1 MTIQLHVPSKTE
13 IELYSGDYFDFDNP
27 RAENIHIED
36 IAHGLSNICR
46 FTGHVK
52 RYYSVAEHAVHAAQY
67 AQWNRWPIEHQL
79 ACFHHDD
86 AETYLGDIVRPFKH
100 LLGDTLRDIEAKID
114 QAICDALGLPFG
126 PEEFHSDYVKEADN
140 WCLMMEA
147 RELIPSGGKMWGGG
161 SNNWE
166 EGIESIEGPMLPE
179 LGMAPQAAEQFYMQ
193 VYERYHANGIK

>member
-1 MTIQLHVPSKTE
+1 MTTQLHVPSDTE

-52 RYYSVAEHAVHAAQY
+52 RYYSVAEHAVHVAQY
-67 AQWNRWPIEHQL
+67 AQWSRWPIEKQL

-86 AETYLGDIVRPFKH
+86 AETYLGDIVRPFKG
-100 LLGDTLRDIEAKID
+100 LLGDTLRDIEEKID
-114 QAICDALGLPFG
+114 NAICDALDLPFG
-126 PEEFHSDYVKEADN
+126 AAEFHAPYVKEADN

-147 RELIPSGGKMWGGG
+147 KELLPSRGQAW
-161 SNNWE
+161 SNQKHNWE
-166 EGIESIEGPMLPE
+166 EGIEEIEGPMLPE
-179 LGMAPQAAEQFYMQ
+179 LGMGPEQAESLYKQI
-193 VYERYHANGIK
+193 YERYHT